1 MPKPLWIL
9 VANASVAHCFERES
23 PTAPLVPVAHFA
35 HPESRMHTRD
45 LEDDRGGRTQKD
57 DAGRTSFV
65 PRTDP
70 KERER
75 DEFAREIAKA
85 LEEGVLAKRCSGIAL
100 FASNPF
106 LGEMQAHLSHGVRQH
121 VTASHALDLTS
132 FEGRELAQRVA
143 RALAL

>member
-45 LEDDRGGRTQKD
+45 LETDRGGRTQKD

-75 DEFAREIAKA
+75 EEFAREIARA
-85 LEEGVLAKRCSGIAL
+85 LEEGVLAHRCNGIAL

-106 LGEMQAHLSHGVRQH
+106 LGELQAHLANGARKALA
-121 VTASHALDLTS
+121 ASHAVDLTS
-132 FEGRELAQRVA
+132 FVGRELEDRVG
-143 RALAL
+143 RALYP